1 MDEDEQSFNKVYK
14 KTVQT
19 KDPCNSNNL
28 FGQTKIALFEQMKE
42 FVKNRGYL
50 VLIVRIELIPSMG
63 NPQKTQIVTK
73 YP

>member
-42 FVKNRGYL
+42 FVKNSQL
-50 VLIVRIELIPSMG
+50 LEHIEQENCII
-63 NPQKTQIVTK
+63 NK
-73 YP
+73 YIDWLNLGTSNK